1 MTTPQEIR
9 LLLGLPE
16 ETVPEDVITTAL
28 ALAQKWCDATAAKYR
43 VTAPETAVA
52 DMTLFYLRN
61 YLDTAGIKPSSIS
74 LPDISMSTD
83 FRSACDLLLQDAT
96 EQIRAAA
103 IAKGNVGFNHIRS
116 GKVGRW
122 RP

>member
-1 MTTPQEIR
+1 MTPQEIR

-16 ETVPEDVITTAL
+16 ATVGDDVL
-28 ALAQKWCDATAAKYR
+28 AAAMRLAQIWCDSTAAKYR

-61 YLDTAGIKPSSIS
+61 HLDTAGIKPSSLS
-74 LPDISMSTD
+74 LPDISMATD
-83 FRSACDLLLQDAT
+83 FKSACELLLKDAT
-96 EQIRAAA
+96 DQIRNAA
-103 IAKGNVGFNHIRS
+103 IARGNVGFNHIRS
-116 GKVGRW
+116 GKVQRW

>member
-1 MTTPQEIR
+1 MTPQEIR

-16 ETVPEDVITTAL
+16 ATVGDDVLETAL
-28 ALAQKWCDATAAKYR
+28 RLAQIWCDSTAAKYR

-61 YLDTAGIKPSSIS
+61 HLDTAGIKPSSIS
-74 LPDISMSTD
+74 LPDIQMATD

-96 EQIRAAA
+96 EQIRNAA
-103 IAKGNVGFNHIRS
+103 IARGNVGFNHIRS
-116 GKVGRW
+116 GKVPRW